1 MYDAPSDPA
10 LRLAACLAHT
20 VPGVSL
26 SLTCRHGGEVLVSY
40 ACLGAQLD
48 PCQLRAG
55 LLCPGVPGVPR
66 LADVVVRVDVANGL
80 LDLGGG
86 LYERSH
92 PGAASER
99 WFVTSLDH
107 EHVVDL
113 LRTGPTDL
121 PDDAMAVTVKPDVG
135 LGVCAVCIRCDDRL
149 NQDRL
154 DEVALWALSTCM
166 VAELLAELPQHS

>member
-1 MYDAPSDPA
+1 MYDSLQTVG
-10 LRLAACLAHT
+10 LRMAACLAHT

-26 SLTCRHGGEVLVSY
+26 VLTCGHGNEILVSY
-40 ACLGAQLD
+40 SCLGAQLD

-99 WFVTSLDH
+99 WFATSLDH
-107 EHVVDL
+107 ALVVDL
-113 LRTGPTDL
+113 LRAAPADL
-121 PDDAMAVTVKPDVG
+121 PDDAIGVTVKPDLG
-135 LGVCAVCIRCDDRL
+135 LGVCAVCIRCDDPAYH
-149 NQDRL
+149 DRL
-154 DEVALWALSTCM
+154 DEVAVWALSTCM
-166 VAELLAELPQHS
+166 VAELLAEIPAHS